1 MSIQPHYRTISE
13 LLKNRTFAIDEYQR
27 EYKWEH
33 RHIEELI
40 NDLVNRFQGSYRD
53 GDTPRSVP
61 DYSDYFLGSIIVT
74 QREGRSYLV
83 DGQQRVTS
91 LTLLLIFL
99 YREAKARSLNVA
111 STVADL
117 VYSDSYGEH
126 VFNLD
131 IPERTPVLRALFN
144 GEPYTSS
151 GQDESIGTI
160 LARYDDID
168 ANDFEDEL
176 GDALETFVYWLIN
189 RVGLIEIVASN
200 DAQAYAIFETM
211 NDRGKP
217 LSPVDMLKAYLLAPV
232 HDEAERARSNSVW
245 RRMTLELNTSGDEP
259 DPERDAVMMKAW
271 LRSQH
276 AESVRERKAG
286 SLDRDWETIGTT
298 FHRWI
303 RDSPERL
310 RVGDAARNVEIMTE
324 ELPFFAGAY
333 LRIMEAS
340 RRYTPGLEHVF
351 YNAHNEFTWQ
361 PTVLLAPLERHDDP
375 ETVRRKIAA
384 TAAFLDIWIMRR
396 VSNYIRVGYSTTS
409 YAMYLLVKEIRRRPL
424 EELVELLTRRLEEDD
439 VTFEGAPSRG
449 RSGIRDLALN
459 QFSKRYIYH
468 LLARITAYVD
478 LRATGADRFA
488 ETVDRARHNPFDIEH
503 IWHDDH
509 DYFAASFPSRSDFEA
524 ARNRIGG
531 LLLLPADVNRS
542 VQAKPYEEKARQYA
556 NQNFFAASLTSQ
568 PYSHQPQ
575 FRTLI
580 ERDGLPFRPMER
592 FGVAEQAE
600 RGELVLDLAQRVWS
614 PDGVRRAAGY

>member
-27 EYKWEH
+27 DYKWEQ

-40 NDLVNRFQGSYRD
+40 NDLVNRFQSNYRE

-99 YREAKARSLNVA
+99 YREAIARKLNVA
-111 STVADL
+111 STVAEL
-117 VYSDSYGEH
+117 VYSDSYGER

-144 GEPYTSS
+144 GEAYVS
-151 GQDESIGTI
+151 GGHDESVGTI
-160 LARYDDID
+160 LERYDDID

-176 GDALETFVYWLIN
+176 GDSLESFIYWLIN

-232 HDEAERARSNSVW
+232 RDEAERGRANDRW
-245 RRMTLELNTSGDEP
+245 RRMTLELNSWGDEA

-286 SLDRDWETIGTT
+286 SVDRDWETIGTT

-303 RDSPERL
+303 RDSPDRL
-310 RVGDAARNVEIMTE
+310 QVGDSDRNIEIMTE

-333 LRIMEAS
+333 LQVLEAS

-361 PTVLLAPLERHDDP
+361 PTILLAPLEQHDDP
-375 ETVRRKIAA
+375 DTVRRKIAA
-384 TAAFLDIWIMRR
+384 TAAYLDIWLMRR
-396 VSNYIRVGYSTTS
+396 VVNYIRVGYSTTS
-409 YAMYLLVKEIRRRPL
+409 YAMYLLARDIRRKPL
-424 EELVELLTRRLEEDD
+424 EQLVETLERRLEDDD
-439 VTFEGAPSRG
+439 VMLEGAPSRG
-449 RSGIRDLALN
+449 RGGVRELALN
-459 QFSKRYIYH
+459 QFSKRYVYH
-468 LLARITAYVD
+468 LLARVTAFVD

-488 ETVDRARHNPFDIEH
+488 EIVDRKRSNPLDIEH
-503 IWHDDH
+503 IWADD
-509 DYFAASFPSRSDFEA
+509 YGRFADVIPSRSDFA
-524 ARNRIGG
+524 SARNRIGG

-556 NQNFFAASLTSQ
+556 NQNFFAASLTEQ

-575 FRTLI
+575 FRSLI
-580 ERDGLPFRPMER
+580 DKDGLAIRPMAR
-592 FGVAEQAE
+592 FGPAEQEE
-600 RGELVLDLAQRVWS
+600 RTSLVLALAKRIWS
-614 PDGVRRAAGY
+614 PMTVRDAAGL